1 MNRPIALTVAL
12 LGLGTAFAAGNAV
25 AGHILNDQVSGNR
38 TLVTWRPD
46 GITIAPLAGTT
57 PTGFV
62 VFYPREITPR
72 VPARRFQVAQR
83 RCPNGRC

>member
-38 TLVTWRPD
+38 TLV
-46 GITIAPLAGTT
+46 IM

-62 VFYPREITPR
+62 VLHPGEITPR

-83 RCPNGRC
+83 RCPNRRC

>member
-1 MNRPIALTVAL
+1 MSRSIALTVAL

-46 GITIAPLAGTT
+46 GITIAPLADIM

-62 VFYPREITPR
+62 VLHPREITPR